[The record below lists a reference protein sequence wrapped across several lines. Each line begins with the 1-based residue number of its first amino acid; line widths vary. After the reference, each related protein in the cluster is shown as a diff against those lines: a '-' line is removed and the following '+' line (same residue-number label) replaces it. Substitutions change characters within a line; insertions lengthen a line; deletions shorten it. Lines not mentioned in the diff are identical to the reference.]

1 MNCNVC
7 YFNVTSSLVVLEAP
21 LWFPVAGQKWTR
33 YLKYCYKGFCWGSK
47 EECLDRNKSYILPV
61 LQEDLG
67 MTAYFILAFIPGLKS
82 SETAGDLWFV
92 TGCARM
98 AVNIP
103 YTGTHSP
110 QQSPYTMERKVKL
123 NTGFVLFNVIWCP
136 FPNCKTGCCFIHV
149 CCSLATVEKL
159 AIIAS
164 LYLGK

>member
-67 MTAYFILAFIPGLKS
+67 MTAYFTLAFIPGLKS

-103 YTGTHSP
+103 YTGTHTAP
-110 QQSPYTMERKVKL
+110 NKALIQWKGRL
-123 NTGFVLFNVIWCP
+123 NSTQDLFSSMS
-136 FPNCKTGCCFIHV
+136 FDAHFQ
-149 CCSLATVEKL
+149 
-159 AIIAS
+159 IAKQVVA
-164 LYLGK
+164 LYMYVVH